1 MQNRIRESRRR
12 VGISQKQLA
21 MLAGIPI
28 TTLSDVER
36 GLHIPG
42 VDVALRIADALG
54 CSVESLFKLE
64 ISIHTPH
71 KGRDTI

>member
-1 MQNRIRESRRR
+1 MQNMQNRIRESRQR

-42 VDVALRIADALG
+42 VDVALRIAAALG
-54 CSVESLFKLE
+54 CSVTDLFILE
-64 ISIHTPH
+64 EENTS
-71 KGRDTI
+71 